1 METEEVGKER
11 IKSDV
16 KDDTEKKEIV
26 TKMDTGEGK
35 KIEKEMVQSGV
46 YHKQKKVTQEK
57 FPK

>member
-1 METEEVGKER
+1 M
-11 IKSDV
+11 KSDV
-16 KDDTEKKEIV
+16 KDDTEKKEID

-35 KIEKEMVQSGV
+35 KIEKEMVKSGV